1 MQNHKEIFSSLG
13 VLARYNIVSNWKG
26 KDELTHPEGIGLV
39 KKDAYFFE
47 PPSVI
52 FFKRDGKFMYSFRT
66 LGGSGDKILYNYS
79 TPQQDYDT
87 LEECIRGAAMNH
99 VV

>member
-1 MQNHKEIFSSLG
+1 MQDYNKIFSSLG
-13 VLARYNIVSNWKG
+13 VLARYNVVSNWKG

-52 FFKRDGKFMYSFRT
+52 FFKRNGKFMYSFLI

-79 TPQQDYDT
+79 TPQEDYDT